1 MPKYVIIALNGPTP
15 EGDPEVLERWYEE
28 VHMPDLLSVDG
39 IHTARRFKTLRGRV
53 LGHEELWPRVA
64 IYEIETDDLA
74 AVSVGMQQQCRPF
87 HPIFD
92 RSKSAHIFAE
102 LTAEQSETPPAAS
115 AAAARDLAGYQGRRV
130 LVSGCASGMGRAT
143 AKLLLEAGAEVHGL
157 DVRPGDLPL
166 ASMGQVDLRDP
177 ASIDAAVGGLSG
189 AFDALFNC
197 AGLGPT
203 FSPLDIVKVNFIG
216 TRHLTERVLPMLKSG
231 GAIGSIAS
239 TAGMGWSR
247 RVPVLK
253 EFIAAQD
260 YSAAVRWAEA
270 HPDVVGEGY
279 SFSKEAV
286 VVWTM
291 LQSQELIGRG
301 IRINCTM
308 PGLTQTPMLT
318 DQIAVNTAAEVLDQ
332 VVQPFGR
339 AATPE
344 EQAFPLVM
352 ITSPAAGYLNGAALN
367 VDGGRMAG
375 LTMRG

>member
-15 EGDPEVLERWYEE
+15 DGDPEVLERWYEE

-39 IHTARRFKTLRGRV
+39 IHAARRFKTLRGRV
-53 LGHEELWPRVA
+53 VGQEELWPRVA

-74 AVSVGMQQQCRPF
+74 AVSAGMQKQCRPF

-102 LTAEQSETPPAAS
+102 LTAEQSESPAPVPAPS
-115 AAAARDLAGYQGRRV
+115 ERDLAGYQGRRV

-143 AKLLLEAGAEVHGL
+143 AKLLIEAGAEVHGL
-157 DVRPGDLPL
+157 DVRPSDLPL
-166 ASMGQVDLRDP
+166 ASMGQVDLREP
-177 ASIDAAVGGLSG
+177 GSIDEAVGALTGT
-189 AFDALFNC
+189 FDALFNC

-203 FSPLDIVKVNFIG
+203 FSPIDIVKVNFIG
-216 TRHLTERVLPMLKSG
+216 TRRLTDRVLPLLG
-231 GAIGSIAS
+231 PGAAIGSIAS

-247 RVPVLK
+247 RVPILK
-253 EFIAAQD
+253 EFIAIDD
-260 YSAAVRWAEA
+260 YSEAVRWAEE
-270 HPDVVGEGY
+270 HPDIVGEGY

-291 LQSQELIGRG
+291 LQSQVLIGRG
-301 IRINCTM
+301 VRINCTM

-318 DQIAVNTAAEVLDQ
+318 DQIAVNTAPEVLKD

-367 VDGGRMAG
+367 VDGGRLAG

>member
-15 EGDPEVLERWYEE
+15 DGDPEVLERWYEE

-53 LGHEELWPRVA
+53 LGHDELWPRVA

-74 AVSVGMQQQCRPF
+74 AVSAGMQRQCRPF

-102 LTAEQSETPPAAS
+102 LTAEQSERPAA
-115 AAAARDLAGYQGRRV
+115 AGAPAGDLAGYQGRRV

-157 DVRPGDLPL
+157 DVRPSDLPL
-166 ASMGQVDLRDP
+166 ASMGEVDLRDP
-177 ASIDAAVGGLSG
+177 ASIDAAVGGLAGS
-189 AFDALFNC
+189 FDALFNC

-203 FSPLDIVKVNFIG
+203 FSPIDIVKVNFIG
-216 TRHLTERVLPMLKSG
+216 TRHLTERVLPLLKRG
-231 GAIGSIAS
+231 AAIGSIAS

-247 RVPVLK
+247 RVPVLTS
-253 EFIAAQD
+253 FIATQD
-260 YSAAVRWAEA
+260 YAAAVRWAAEQA
-270 HPDVVGEGY
+270 DVVGEGY

-286 VVWTM
+286 IVWTM

-318 DQIAVNTAAEVLDQ
+318 DQIAVNTAPEVLDQ

-375 LTMRG
+375 LSMRG

>member
-15 EGDPEVLERWYEE
+15 DGDPEVLERWYEE

-53 LGHEELWPRVA
+53 LGHDELWPRVA

-74 AVSVGMQQQCRPF
+74 AVSAGMQRQCRPF

-102 LTAEQSETPPAAS
+102 LTAEQSERPAA
-115 AAAARDLAGYQGRRV
+115 AGAPAGDLAGYQGRRV

-157 DVRPGDLPL
+157 DVRPSDLPL
-166 ASMGQVDLRDP
+166 ASMGEVDLRDP
-177 ASIDAAVGGLSG
+177 ASIDAAVGGLAGS
-189 AFDALFNC
+189 FDALFNC

-203 FSPLDIVKVNFIG
+203 FSPIDIVKVNFIG
-216 TRHLTERVLPMLKSG
+216 TRHLTERVLPLLKRG
-231 GAIGSIAS
+231 AAIGSIAS

-247 RVPVLK
+247 RVPVLTS
-253 EFIAAQD
+253 FIATQD
-260 YSAAVRWAEA
+260 YAAAVRWAAEQA
-270 HPDVVGEGY
+270 DVVGEGY

-286 VVWTM
+286 IVWTM

-375 LTMRG
+375 LSMRG